1 MKYAKASAT
10 ISGYRREIADIRHK
24 MRKAMAEIEAET
36 VADYEFTTV
45 TGVTR
50 LSELFGAPLSPG
62 DDFCTLWHFFDLLPG
77 GAAGW
82 TPKFSY
88 S

>member
-24 MRKAMAEIEAET
+24 MRKAMAEVEAET

-45 TGVTR
+45 R
-50 LSELFGAPLSPG
+50 CAGATAPSSSACPMR
-62 DDFCTLWHFFDLLPG
+62 P
-77 GAAGW
+77 
-82 TPKFSY
+82 
-88 S
+88 